1 MITIK
6 EAIKRSKIFK
16 ENGLAEI
23 FERAEK
29 AEEQKKLNETVRKVV
44 DEKENEKEE
53 IIRLK
58 KEKAKF
64 IANFPKTKTFTTIKG
79 ETFTRTLYSFE
90 ADYPKPEIK
99 TVIFTHGKTNY
110 TLWFLNA
117 KKKVCV
123 VDDAK
128 NSNGNIYLTIM
139 IDVKGRRK
147 KTYMSLDR
155 FLYLIQ
161 KGDFKITL
169 EKFNEEYLK
178 DITESKLYK
187 NKIQEFDEKIE
198 SAKLIALLPTDIS
211 DKIIEKD

>member
-6 EAIKRSKIFK
+6 EAIKRSNIFK

-44 DEKENEKEE
+44 DEKENEKGNEKEE

-64 IANFPKTKTFTTIKG
+64 IANFPKTKTFTTVKG

-99 TVIFTHGKTNY
+99 TVIFTHGRTNY

-178 DITESKLYK
+178 DATESKLYK
-187 NKIQEFDEKIE
+187 NKIQEFD
-198 SAKLIALLPTDIS
+198 
-211 DKIIEKD
+211 DKIAEIKTSI